1 MSELEIKI
9 LIEEDSLEKF
19 REILEQLMS
28 EGFEERT
35 AFEEIGLIFGVVPSA
50 QFESLSKIE
59 GILKVSAEQSL
70 EAFTTVE
77 AVPTKI
83 QFGSLKNVKLEEE

>member
-1 MSELEIKI
+1 MKQLEIKI

-19 REILEQLMS
+19 REILSKLNS
-28 EGFEERT
+28 EGFEEST

-50 QFESLSKIE
+50 QFESLSKID

-70 EAFTTVE
+70 EALTTVQ
-77 AVPTKI
+77 AAPTKI
-83 QFGSLKNVKLEEE
+83 KFGNIKNVKLEEE